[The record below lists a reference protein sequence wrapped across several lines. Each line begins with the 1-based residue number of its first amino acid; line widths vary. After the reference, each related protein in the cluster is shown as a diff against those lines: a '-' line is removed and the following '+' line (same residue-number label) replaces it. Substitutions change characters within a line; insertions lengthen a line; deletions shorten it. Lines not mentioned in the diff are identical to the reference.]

1 MPPLGAYF
9 GGFVSQE
16 IIKAITQKFKPLS
29 SVFYM
34 DAEDIIPDFIQDE
47 TKYINEVFSNTNHRD
62 RGFEIVVGKQLL

>member
-1 MPPLGAYF
+1 
-9 GGFVSQE
+9 
-16 IIKAITQKFKPLS
+16 
-29 SVFYM
+29 M